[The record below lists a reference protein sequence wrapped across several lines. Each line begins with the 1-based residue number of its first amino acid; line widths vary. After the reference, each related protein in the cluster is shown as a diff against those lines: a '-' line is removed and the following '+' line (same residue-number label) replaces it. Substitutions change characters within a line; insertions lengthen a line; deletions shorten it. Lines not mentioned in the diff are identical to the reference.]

1 MTPRKSGRFQPSHRI
16 ESPRPDIRSYL
27 FLHLTL
33 LLYSLASVFAKYAGL
48 YRLAGLWETT
58 LVFVGLEFLA
68 LLVYTLLWQLILRR
82 VDLSFAYSN
91 RAVCT
96 LWTILFGLLFF
107 GEEIT
112 WGKAVGILVVLAGV
126 VLVVTDHDR

>member
-1 MTPRKSGRFQPSHRI
+1 MESGQPQAKSF
-16 ESPRPDIRSYL
+16 L

-33 LLYSLASVFAKYAGL
+33 LLYSVASVLAKYAGL
-48 YRLAGLWETT
+48 YRLAGLWELT
-58 LVFVGLEFLA
+58 LLFVGLEFLA
-68 LLVYTLLWQLILRR
+68 LLVYTLLWQLTLRR

-96 LWTILFGLLFF
+96 LWTILFGLVFF
-107 GEEIT
+107 GESLT
-112 WGKAVGILVVLAGV
+112 WGKAVGILVALAGV